1 MMSKRVYVGVDTT
14 AGKRPATV
22 AVLDKYLNVSALKNL
37 SMDDAAAF
45 LTGYEDAYCG
55 IDAPS
60 QVNPGLLA
68 KPTYRKSV
76 ELPPR
81 RTNYAGYRTAEF
93 ELRRRRIYIY
103 NTPTDVDEA
112 PGWMTTGWNLYAT
125 LEEAGFVLYP
135 GQGARLMAE
144 VYPHGCYT
152 VLLGKRPLRKNL
164 LEGRIQRQL
173 MLLAY
178 GIDVPDPMKVMEEWT
193 RHRFMQGEVYD
204 RGLYSHDQLDALM
217 AAYTMY
223 LLDRHPSQITALGD
237 PADGQVLLPVASLKE
252 RY

>member
-1 MMSKRVYVGVDTT
+1 MSKRVYIGVDTT

-22 AVLDKYLNVSALKNL
+22 AVLDRYLNIVALKNL
-37 SMDDAAAF
+37 SMDDTAAF
-45 LTGYEDAYCG
+45 ITEYKASSCG

-68 KPTYRKSV
+68 EPAYRERV

-93 ELRRRRIYIY
+93 ELRRRRIYVY
-103 NTPTDVDEA
+103 NTPTDMDDA
-112 PGWMTTGWNLYAT
+112 PGWMMAGWGLYAT
-125 LEEAGFVLYP
+125 LGESGFVLYP
-135 GQGARLMAE
+135 EQGAKLMAE

-152 VLLGKRPLRKNL
+152 VLLGKRPLKKNR

-173 MLLAY
+173 MLLEY

-193 RHRFMQGEVYD
+193 RHRFIQGEVYD
-204 RGLYSHDQLDALM
+204 KGLYSHDQLDALM

-223 LLDRHPSQITALGD
+223 LLDRHPKQTTALGD
-237 PADGQVLLPVASLKE
+237 PTDGQVLLPVASLKE